1 MRDRLKILVIDD
13 TVDIIRAMSVRLEA
27 AGYQVLSAPDG
38 ESGLRLALQAS
49 PDAIVL
55 DMRMPGMDGHT
66 VLVRLREDAELGAI
80 PIIVVSANTSE
91 QAQKQARQAG
101 ARYVLEKPYDATTL
115 IRAVQSALGDD
126 GMHPREQDRIEGR
139 TQMTKPGNV
148 LIAGANREVTRSLAA
163 RCREIG
169 LEAHTTT
176 IGGIAILKARKSP
189 PDIMIVDVAR
199 AETEG
204 FMLCERLNEIRASFP
219 VIVQLAKSDPES
231 IRRCD
236 ALGMHFVVND
246 AEAWTRLEAL
256 MTQLLQAGKLD
267 WPTEPDAP
275 AAPEPAGSGR
285 AEPKVLVVDDDAG
298 VTKAIGV
305 RLRYHGI
312 NTLEASSGLEGY
324 RVALKELPDVIVTD
338 YKMPAGSGDHLMVRL
353 AEHPTTQSIPVIV
366 VTGQTLGGRQDVALR
381 RDLLGRCRATA
392 FLTKPVDFNMLLE
405 ELRRHITIREIATP
419 GANAI

>member
-1 MRDRLKILVIDD
+1 MPDRPKILVVDD
-13 TVDIIRAMSVRLEA
+13 AIDIIRAMSVRLEA
-27 AGYQVLSAPDG
+27 AGYQVLSAPNG
-38 ESGLRLALQAS
+38 ESGLKLALEAI

-66 VLVRLREDAELGAI
+66 MLARLRGDAELATI

-91 QAQKQARQAG
+91 QDQKQARQAG
-101 ARYVLEKPYDATTL
+101 ARYVLEKPYDAATL
-115 IRAVQSALGDD
+115 IRAVRLALGED
-126 GMHPREQDRIEGR
+126 GPRPRELHRIEGR
-139 TQMTKPGNV
+139 NQMSKPGNV
-148 LIAGANREVTRSLAA
+148 LIAGSNREATRSLAA
-163 RCREIG
+163 RCRKIG
-169 LEAHTTT
+169 LEAHTTS
-176 IGGIAILKARKSP
+176 IGGIAVLKARKSP
-189 PDIMIVDVAR
+189 PDLMIVDVTR
-199 AETEG
+199 AETDG
-204 FMLCERLNEIRASFP
+204 FMLCERLNEIGVTFP
-219 VIVQLAKSDPES
+219 VVVQLVASDPEA

-246 AEAWTRLEAL
+246 GGAWARLEAL
-256 MTQLLQAGKLD
+256 ISQLLHAGDLA
-267 WPTEPDAP
+267 WPMETDAP
-275 AAPEPAGSGR
+275 ARPEAAKNGR

-353 AEHPTTQSIPVIV
+353 AENPATRTIPVIV

-419 GANAI
+419 GANVV